1 MSEPKKKTRESRKKT
16 AAILIA
22 AALGVCVVGLFF
34 LNTGDLTFDFD
45 FLFEP
50 EETVQY
56 VYSGDG
62 VHRISLYE
70 PDWDSNILEDPEYL
84 DKNRYIT
91 YVDGGLSITIVDE
104 DYSDYG
110 EPVEL
115 LANYLNAL
123 IMGDA
128 ELANSY
134 FADSYFDENSPLDKI
149 TMQKLYNISIEY
161 IARADKDLPD
171 LGNVTQYVYK
181 LSYMIME
188 NDGTFRSDVTSD
200 AIKPQFYTII
210 ETSNG
215 LEIYDVDSYYD
226 PFEE

>member
-1 MSEPKKKTRESRKKT
+1 M
-16 AAILIA
+16 
-22 AALGVCVVGLFF
+22 
-34 LNTGDLTFDFD
+34 
-45 FLFEP
+45 
-50 EETVQY
+50 QY

-123 IMGDA
+123 IMGRR
-128 ELANSY
+128 
-134 FADSYFDENSPLDKI
+134 
-149 TMQKLYNISIEY
+149 
-161 IARADKDLPD
+161 RACKQLFCGQ
-171 LGNVTQYVYK
+171 L
-181 LSYMIME
+181 L
-188 NDGTFRSDVTSD
+188 R
-200 AIKPQFYTII
+200 
-210 ETSNG
+210 
-215 LEIYDVDSYYD
+215 
-226 PFEE
+226 